1 MILSST
7 SFSPQACAASLS
19 CLWQHLLGHTIT
31 CLRYSYRLTLIGFLS
46 RHLIILDTQAQP
58 YKIAIRHFG
67 LQPIF
72 KCYVL
77 LYTTGNVMAMHD
89 DMQSPMVVEKLEL
102 IGDGGAP
109 FNVRELLQFGGA
121 SGSLS
126 QSSLRYPRVQPA
138 PDR

>member
-1 MILSST
+1 MQNSD
-7 SFSPQACAASLS
+7 P
-19 CLWQHLLGHTIT
+19 
-31 CLRYSYRLTLIGFLS
+31 TL
-46 RHLIILDTQAQP
+46 
-58 YKIAIRHFG
+58 FG
-67 LQPIF
+67 LQPNF

-89 DMQSPMVVEKLEL
+89 DMQSPMVVEKLEP

-109 FNVRELLQFGGA
+109 FNIRELLQFGGA

-126 QSSLRYPRVQPA
+126 QSSLRYLRVQPA